1 MCDLLS
7 VVSGAA
13 FAAFLVAL
21 VFFSGRSTAAATV
34 SVSVSVFLRFGGI
47 EDPESSSA
55 VPSVESRG
63 RRGASAWCGGRL

>member
-1 MCDLLS
+1 L
-7 VVSGAA
+7 
-13 FAAFLVAL
+13 F
-21 VFFSGRSTAAATV
+21 FFSGRSTAAAAVV
-34 SVSVSVFLRFGGI
+34 SVSVSVFLRLGGI